1 MKGNQNIMKKKKK
14 TNQNT
19 VQLDVWNMALLKEQV
34 LFELVYF

>member
-1 MKGNQNIMKKKKK
+1 MKGNQNIMKKKK